1 MHFPPQ
7 GKHKTRD
14 CGRLQGFMDEVLKT
28 AKWADQE
35 KKPEEPKGDFFKA
48 HEEVNY
54 IFGGPES
61 YESRRKKKLIAPEDV
76 A

>member
-1 MHFPPQ
+1 
-7 GKHKTRD
+7 
-14 CGRLQGFMDEVLKT
+14 MDEVLKT